1 MERILDF
8 VLNNLMFVVLA
19 VVSGGMLL
27 WQTFNGAGGS
37 QISPQEA
44 TLLMNREEALVLDVR
59 DAAEWA
65 TGHIPN
71 ARHISLDQLEK
82 RVSEIEKFKARP
94 LIVNCQSGNRS
105 STACGKLRKHGFEK
119 VFNLSGGIAARR
131 DAGLPVTTK

>member
-119 VFNLSGGIAARR
+119 VFNLSGGIAAWR

>member
-8 VLNNLMFVVLA
+8 VLNNLMYVAIA

-27 WQTFNGAGGS
+27 WQTFNGAGGN

-44 TLLMNREEALVLDVR
+44 TLLMNREDALVIDVR

-71 ARHISLDQLEK
+71 ARHIALDQLEK
-82 RVSEIEKFKARP
+82 QFPEIEKFKTRP
-94 LIVNCQSGNRS
+94 LIVNCQSGSRS
-105 STACGKLRKHGFEK
+105 STACGKLKKHGFEK
-119 VFNLSGGIAARR
+119 VFNLSGGIGAWR